1 MIKLIKDY
9 IKLALRNIT
18 HRKLRSWLT
27 MIGIFIGIAAVVS
40 LISLGQGMKEA
51 IGNVFLNIGSDK
63 LVVRAKSGLE
73 FAGPPGSSAAS
84 NLTTHDI
91 DVIKRVKGVEGVG
104 ARLIKPAK
112 LEFNN
117 EVKFYFA
124 ASMPDDEEGR
134 RLIAEVNRYEI
145 ESGRLLKKGD
155 RFKTVIGSNVAN
167 KGVFKKK
174 NIELGNTIKINDM
187 EFDVV
192 GILKKSGNP
201 QQDRVVIVPEDTLR
215 EVLKIDEK
223 KVDVIA
229 VKVQKGVDVNKV
241 AEEIEKAMRRDRNLE
256 IGKEDFEISTPQQIL
271 ATLDN
276 ILTIVQ
282 IVLVGI
288 AAISLIVGGIGIA
301 NTMYTAVLER
311 TKEIGIM
318 KSVGAQNKD
327 IMLIFLIE
335 SGLLGLTGGTIGI
348 AIGIGLSKLVEF
360 AAFKF
365 LGTSLIKAFFP
376 WYLIAGALLFSFLVG
391 TISGLLPAKQA
402 ASLKPVD
409 ALRYE

>member
-1 MIKLIKDY
+1 MIKDY
-9 IKLALRNIT
+9 FKVGISNLL
-18 HRKLRSWLT
+18 HRKMRSWLT
-27 MIGIFIGIAAVVS
+27 MVGIFIGIAAVVG

-51 IGNVFLNIGSDK
+51 IGNVFLNIGADK
-63 LVVRAKSGLE
+63 LVIQAKSGLQ

-84 NLTTHDI
+84 NLTTHDM
-91 DVIKRVKGVEGVG
+91 DVIRRVKGVDKVG

-112 LEFNN
+112 IEFNN

-134 RLIAEVNRYEI
+134 ELITEVNRYEP
-145 ESGRLLKKGD
+145 EAGRLLKKGD
-155 RFKTVIGSNVAN
+155 KFEAFIGNNVAN
-167 KGVFKKK
+167 KGLFKKK
-174 NIELGNTIKINDM
+174 IELGNKIKINDV
-187 EFDVV
+187 EFKVV

-215 EVLKIDEK
+215 EVLKIDKK

-229 VKVQKGVDVNKV
+229 VNVQKGVDVNKV
-241 AEEIEKAMRRDRNLE
+241 AEDIEKAMRRDRDLE
-256 IGKEDFEISTPQQIL
+256 LGKEDFQVSTPQQIL
-271 ATLDN
+271 EVLDT
-276 ILTIVQ
+276 ILTMVE
-282 IVLVGI
+282 IVLIGI
-288 AAISLIVGGIGIA
+288 AAISLVVGGIGIA
-301 NTMYTAVLER
+301 NTMYTSVIER
-311 TKEIGIM
+311 TKEIGVM

-327 IMLIFLIE
+327 ILLIFLIE
-335 SGLLGLTGGTIGI
+335 SGLLGLAGGAIGI
-348 AIGIGLSKLVEF
+348 ALGIGLSKLVEF

-376 WYLIAGALLFSFLVG
+376 WYLIVGALLFSFLIG
-391 TISGLLPAKQA
+391 TMSGLLPARQA

>member
-1 MIKLIKDY
+1 MLKNY
-9 IKLALRNIT
+9 IKFAIESIF

-27 MIGIFIGIAAVVS
+27 MIGIFIGIAAVVG

-51 IGNVFLNIGSDK
+51 IANVFLNIGSDK

-91 DVIKRVKGVEGVG
+91 DVIGRVNGVDEVG
-104 ARLIKPAK
+104 ARLIKPVK

-124 ASMPDDEEGR
+124 ASMPEDEEGR
-134 RLIAEVNRYEI
+134 RIITEVNRYET
-145 ESGRLLKKGD
+145 EAGRLLKKGD
-155 RFKTVIGSNVAN
+155 RFKTFIGNNVAN
-167 KGVFKKK
+167 KGIFKKK
-174 NIELGNTIKINDM
+174 KIELGNTIKINDV
-187 EFDVV
+187 EFEVIGV
-192 GILKKSGNP
+192 LKKTGNP

-215 EVLKIDEK
+215 EILKIDKK

-229 VKVQKGVDVNKV
+229 VKVQKGVDINKV
-241 AEEIEKAMRRDRNLE
+241 ADEIEKAMRRDRDLD

-271 ATLDN
+271 NTLDN

-288 AAISLIVGGIGIA
+288 AAISLLVGGIGIA

-327 IMLIFLIE
+327 VLLIFLIE
-335 SGLLGLTGGTIGI
+335 SGLLGLAGGAIGI
-348 AIGIGLSKLVEF
+348 VIGIGLSKLVEF
-360 AAFKF
+360 MAFKF

-376 WYLIAGALLFSFLVG
+376 WYLIIGSLLFSFLVG
-391 TISGLLPAKQA
+391 AISGLLPARQA
-402 ASLKPVD
+402 SSLKPID